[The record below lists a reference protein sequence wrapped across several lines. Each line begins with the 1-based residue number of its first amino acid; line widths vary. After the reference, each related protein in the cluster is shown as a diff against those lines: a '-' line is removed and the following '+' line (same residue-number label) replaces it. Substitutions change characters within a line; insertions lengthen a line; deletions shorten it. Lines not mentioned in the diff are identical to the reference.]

1 MKTAKQTTL
10 TEMIELIRHTTK
22 SGKQSPFWLVV
33 IDGLESFKVASLGCA
48 KRLIAKFAKSEGQD
62 YEDSRK
68 AEIGRIGDS
77 QTEGKSQSTGE
88 NIQERKRFCYPM
100 SGQND
105 WLGYGKRSFKK
116 HKFKITI
123 RYNQVRKYNWS
134 DTNEKDLQ
142 RDSQSNKMESMQPEI
157 SHQSF
162 VGNVGEVYDSRTS
175 VGSDSTNRSVGG
187 AYAILDESNA
197 VVDDNNSSIRLR
209 TSQAIENMQSENV
222 QQDKTT
228 LLADRST
235 ITGIFEKIYDSN
247 VKISTVLDEHFTV
260 LDEVIIKPFTKL
272 FYALG
277 GTPEEIDGSS
287 GTRKS
292 NSSFPF
298 PQRNITADV
307 MFD

>member
-1 MKTAKQTTL
+1 
-10 TEMIELIRHTTK
+10 
-22 SGKQSPFWLVV
+22 
-33 IDGLESFKVASLGCA
+33 
-48 KRLIAKFAKSEGQD
+48 
-62 YEDSRK
+62 
-68 AEIGRIGDS
+68 
-77 QTEGKSQSTGE
+77 
-88 NIQERKRFCYPM
+88 
-100 SGQND
+100 
-105 WLGYGKRSFKK
+105 
-116 HKFKITI
+116 
-123 RYNQVRKYNWS
+123 
-134 DTNEKDLQ
+134 
-142 RDSQSNKMESMQPEI
+142 
-157 SHQSF
+157 
-162 VGNVGEVYDSRTS
+162 
-175 VGSDSTNRSVGG
+175 
-187 AYAILDESNA
+187 
-197 VVDDNNSSIRLR
+197 
-209 TSQAIENMQSENV
+209 MQSENV